1 MYYDSVDSGAFVVVV
16 RDGKEIWFH
25 EWSNGLYV
33 YDTASPQN
41 TSQHGVVLVN
51 TVADNASR
59 YTPTDYSRAQ
69 KSRQVQV
76 VIGRPSL
83 KDYMHIV
90 HNNLLPNCPITA
102 QDTMA
107 AKDIFGP
114 KIGSLQG
121 KTTRRQPHQVNP
133 VWVPILPTVHER
145 YKDVTLGGD
154 VMFVNG
160 QPFLTTISR
169 NIYFGIAKAL
179 SDQSNKSLIAAFQ
192 NVRRIYSA
200 GRFRIQFIL
209 LDGQF
214 ETACKALPNA
224 LKTDPNITGQ
234 DEHVGD
240 IKRYIGVVKQRVQSI
255 YNTLLFKR
263 LPIA

>member
-1 MYYDSVDSGAFVVVV
+1 M
-16 RDGKEIWFH
+16 
-25 EWSNGLYV
+25 YV

-59 YTPTDYSRAQ
+59 YTPADYLRAQ
-69 KSRQVQV
+69 KARRLQV

-83 KDYMHIV
+83 KDYLHIV
-90 HNNLLPNCPITA
+90 NNNLLPNCPITA

-107 AKDIFGP
+107 AEDIFGP

-169 NIYFGIAKAL
+169 NIHPISLLLRPSKTCGAYIQLGGSAYSSFSLMANLKQPARLLPMRSRPIRISRVKTNMSAT
-179 SDQSNKSLIAAFQ
+179 SNIILGWSS
-192 NVRRIYSA
+192 SA
-200 GRFRIQFIL
+200 CRASITLFCSNGSQL
-209 LDGQF
+209 HDHGDGQ
-214 ETACKALPNA
+214 
-224 LKTDPNITGQ
+224 
-234 DEHVGD
+234 
-240 IKRYIGVVKQRVQSI
+240 R
-255 YNTLLFKR
+255 
-263 LPIA
+263 